1 VAIVNT
7 YQTLYPGYG
16 QPSVYGVKNAVSL
29 TTTGQQT
36 NTFNAANTPGIGQG
50 MTKGLARV
58 KVYNGGGTSPTVAI
72 IVQVTDGTNTYI
84 VANIPATAVAALAN
98 SGVDFYI
105 DFGVDISFNAM
116 SILTTLGGTTPTA
129 SMDAELVTGP

>member
-16 QPSVYGVKNAVSL
+16 QPTVYGVKNAVALS
-29 TTTGQQT
+29 TTGQQT
-36 NTFNAANTPGIGQG
+36 NTFNNANTPGMAQG

-58 KVYNGGGTSPTVAI
+58 KIYNGGGTTPAVSI

-84 VANIPATAVAALAN
+84 VANIPSTTVQAAAN
-98 SGVDFYI
+98 SGMDFYI
-105 DFGVDISFNAM
+105 DFGVDIAFNAM
-116 SILTTLGGTTPTA
+116 SILTTLTGTTPTA